1 MDLSIIIVAY
11 KNQEKLRVTLE
22 AVFRS
27 VINYSYEVIVID
39 NDSRDGTAE
48 MVQAKFPEV
57 KLIKNQNNGFA
68 KANNIGIRQASGVF
82 ILLLNP
88 DTAVEPNVLEQCC
101 RLLEQRADIGM
112 VGCKLLKEDGTLD
125 LACRRE
131 IPNLANSFFRLVG
144 LSKLFPKSKALSGY
158 NLTYTSEDEERE
170 VGSLSGAFT
179 MTRRGIVDK
188 IGLLDESMFMYGEDI
203 DWCYRCHLAGYKV
216 WYYPKVTTIHY
227 KGQSSSKVA
236 NFALYW
242 FHQSMWIFYRK
253 HYAKR
258 YFFLVNWLVW
268 SGVWLRFGL
277 LYVLNMLRKKPYVSR

>member
-11 KNQEKLRVTLE
+11 KNKEKLRVTLE

-27 VINYSYEVIVID
+27 VTNYRYEVLVVD
-39 NDSRDGTAE
+39 NASEDGTVE
-48 MVQAKFPEV
+48 MVQDHFPLA

-68 KANNIGIRQASGVF
+68 KANNIGIKQALGKYL
-82 ILLLNP
+82 LLLNP
-88 DTAVEPNVLEQCC
+88 DAAVQQNVLEKCC
-101 RLLEQRADIGM
+101 NLLERRADVGM

-144 LSKLFPKSKALSGY
+144 LARIFPSNKVISGY
-158 NLTYTSEDEERE
+158 NMTYTSEDEEGE

-179 MTRRGIVDK
+179 MTKRSVVDQ

-236 NFALYW
+236 NIALYW
-242 FHQSMWIFYRK
+242 FHQSMWIFYQK
-253 HYAKR
+253 HYSHR
-258 YFFLVNWLVW
+258 YFFFINWLVW
-268 SGVWLRFGL
+268 LGVWARYSL
-277 LYVLNMLRKKPYVSR
+277 LYGLNLLRKKPYVSK